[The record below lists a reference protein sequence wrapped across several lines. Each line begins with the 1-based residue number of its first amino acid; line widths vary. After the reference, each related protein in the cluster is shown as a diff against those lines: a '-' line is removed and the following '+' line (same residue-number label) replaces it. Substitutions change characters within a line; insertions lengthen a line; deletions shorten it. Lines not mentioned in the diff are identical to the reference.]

1 MLSIENIKIKE
12 EFRKPTDDL
21 YILFGTLD
29 KIIGTRI
36 EHIADKF
43 LVKQYGLSYEEAQI
57 VVSTH
62 KQLNNKN

>member
-12 EFRKPTDDL
+12 EFRKPSDDL

-29 KIIGTRI
+29 RIIGTRI
-36 EHIADKF
+36 EHIADEI
-43 LVKQYGLSYEEAQI
+43 LIKQYGLSYKEAQI
-57 VVSTH
+57 VVSKY